1 MWSSA
6 LEMWC
11 LNSYLGV
18 LKLIHRAVVVDTIA
32 QGLPQAAQ
40 SGILGQYPAI
50 CHYMHLDIKYW
61 ILKLTVFHVLLFLYS
76 LTRSKL
82 SSHKFSNPSLV
93 EC

>member
-11 LNSYLGV
+11 LSSYFGV

-40 SGILGQYPAI
+40 SGILG
-50 CHYMHLDIKYW
+50 
-61 ILKLTVFHVLLFLYS
+61 TVPSNLS
-76 LTRSKL
+76 LHAS
-82 SSHKFSNPSLV
+82 
-93 EC
+93 